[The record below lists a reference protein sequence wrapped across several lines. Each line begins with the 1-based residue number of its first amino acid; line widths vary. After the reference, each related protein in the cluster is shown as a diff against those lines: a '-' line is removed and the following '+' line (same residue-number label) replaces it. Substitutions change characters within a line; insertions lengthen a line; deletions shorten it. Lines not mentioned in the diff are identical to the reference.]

1 MTAQP
6 IIAVDV
12 LDRLAGRADVRE
24 FTNPR
29 AWEHNGVIVTY
40 GLHDEP
46 IRLDVDGEEV
56 DPSAPDDLRVRLR
69 QAKSGKI

>member
-1 MTAQP
+1 MIVGESSSVRAHKKEKLMTAQP

-29 AWEHNGVIVTY
+29 AWEW
-40 GLHDEP
+40 
-46 IRLDVDGEEV
+46 
-56 DPSAPDDLRVRLR
+56 
-69 QAKSGKI
+69 

>member
-24 FTNPR
+24 FTSTDTTETTAQKEANP
-29 AWEHNGVIVTY
+29 
-40 GLHDEP
+40 
-46 IRLDVDGEEV
+46 DG
-56 DPSAPDDLRVRLR
+56 
-69 QAKSGKI
+69 